1 MQKTKNRQ
9 NTVFEKCSV
18 CSVYRNWELFFG
30 FLDFCFFLLVVLVSE
45 DKVHDDTDNHGNSS
59 GSDGDDRAIDMTEL
73 QGKSADTADEDGGSD
88 EDVLSLCHIDV
99 FVDHHLDTGGS
110 DESV

>member
-1 MQKTKNRQ
+1 MWKTKNRQ

-18 CSVYRNWELFFG
+18 CSVYRSRKLLFGLF
-30 FLDFCFFLLVVLVSE
+30 DFFFFLLVVLVSE

-59 GSDGDDRAIDMTEL
+59 RSDGDDRAIDMTEL
-73 QGKSADTADEDGGSD
+73 QGESADTADEDSGSD
-88 EDVLSLCHIDV
+88 EDVLGLRHIDV